1 MKNLE
6 IYDELMAEADK
17 LEMKAWDL
25 KSEAIKM
32 HETAKFLRDL
42 VNGNTGFIVDE
53 EGVVIDTESVIPEV
67 TIHRRKR
74 GDGYVV
80 DFGKFGGAF
89 HGFLDGFEGDG
100 AIREAIKVIA
110 KVVYR
115 KAKAYVKTMER
126 PDAAEALPKVDMC
139 A

>member
-1 MKNLE
+1 MENIE
-6 IYDELMAEADK
+6 IYDELMAEVRK
-17 LEMKAWDL
+17 LEIKAGSL
-25 KSEAIKM
+25 KFEAIKL
-32 HETAKFLRDL
+32 HETAEFLRGL

-53 EGVVIDTESVIPEV
+53 RGTVIDTESVIPEV
-67 TIHRRKR
+67 TIRRSKR

-89 HGFLDGFEGDG
+89 HGFLNGFEGDE
-100 AIREAIKVIA
+100 AICEAIKVIA
-110 KVVYR
+110 KIVYR
-115 KAKAYVKTMER
+115 KAKVYAKTMGR

>member
-1 MKNLE
+1 MENIEICDDLMNEVRKLE
-6 IYDELMAEADK
+6 I
-17 LEMKAWDL
+17 KAGSL
-25 KSEAIKM
+25 KFEAIKM
-32 HETAKFLRDL
+32 HETAEFLRGL

-53 EGVVIDTESVIPEV
+53 AGTVIDAETVIPEV
-67 TIHRRKR
+67 TIRRRKR

-89 HGFLDGFEGDG
+89 HGFLEGFNGDE
-100 AIREAIKVIA
+100 AIHEAIKVIA

-126 PDAAEALPKVDMC
+126 PDAAEALPKADMW

>member
-1 MKNLE
+1 MENLE
-6 IYDELMAEADK
+6 IYDDLMAKADEI
-17 LEMKAWDL
+17 EMKAWNI

-32 HETAKFLRDL
+32 FETAEFLRDL

-53 EGVVIDTESVIPEV
+53 SGTVIDTESVIPEV
-67 TIHRRKR
+67 TIHRSKR
-74 GDGYVV
+74 GEGYVV

-89 HGFLDGFEGDG
+89 HGFLDGFEGDE

-126 PDAAEALPKVDMC
+126 PDAAEALPNVDTR

>member
-1 MKNLE
+1 MENIE

-32 HETAKFLRDL
+32 HETVEILRDL

-53 EGVVIDTESVIPEV
+53 HGIVIDTESVIPEV

-89 HGFLDGFEGDG
+89 HGFLDGFEGDE
-100 AIREAIKVIA
+100 AICGAIKVIA
-110 KVVYR
+110 EVVYR